1 MTVTV
6 FLPCRKGSQ
15 RIPNKN
21 IKPFAGYEM
30 GLLEIKLN
38 QLLAVKE
45 IDRIVLSS
53 NDEVIL
59 EYADKIKNSRLIV
72 HERDDALGSSKTST
86 DDVIKL
92 ASTLVREGDVLWTHV
107 TSPFFTSSDYSKS
120 INKYYEMLDQGYDSL
135 MSVSVVHG
143 FLWNK
148 TNPINYDRNIE
159 KWPRTQ
165 TIEPLYEIN
174 SALFINSTT
183 NYDFYQDRI
192 GKKPFLYET
201 EKICGFD
208 IDWPDDFLIAESIAS
223 SGVVKI

>member
-1 MTVTV
+1 MSVTV

-30 GLLEIKLN
+30 GLLEIKIS
-38 QLLAVKE
+38 QLLAVNE
-45 IDRIVLSS
+45 IDEILLSS
-53 NDEVIL
+53 NDGAIL
-59 EYADKIKNSRLIV
+59 EYGYKMRNSRLKV
-72 HERDDALGSSKTST
+72 HERDDSLGSSETST

-92 ASTLVREGDVLWTHV
+92 ASSLVREGDVLWTHV
-107 TSPFFTSSDYSKS
+107 TSPFFTSFDYMNAIK
-120 INKYYEMLDQGYDSL
+120 KYNEMLSEGYDSL

-148 TNPINYDRNIE
+148 NKPINYDRNVE

-174 SALFINSTT
+174 SAIFINSSK
-183 NYDFYQDRI
+183 NYDLYQDRI

-201 EKICGFD
+201 EKVCGFD
-208 IDWPDDFLIAESIAS
+208 IDWPDDFMIAESIAS
-223 SGVVKI
+223 SGIIKI